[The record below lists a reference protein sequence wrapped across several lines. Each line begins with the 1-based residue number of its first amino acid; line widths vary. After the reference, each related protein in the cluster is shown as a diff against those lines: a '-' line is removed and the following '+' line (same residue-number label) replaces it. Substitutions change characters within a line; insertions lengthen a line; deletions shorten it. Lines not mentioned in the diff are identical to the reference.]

1 MFTNI
6 RQTNRADLVAGLL
19 TIVIVM
25 AVKEVNSKFQ
35 HKIPVPIP
43 IEVIVVGNG
52 MAHGQYFTVLK

>member
-1 MFTNI
+1 VFTNI

-19 TIVIVM
+19 TIVFVM
-25 AVKEVNSKFQ
+25 AVKEVNTKFR

-52 MAHGQYFTVLK
+52 MAHGPYFTALK

>member
-1 MFTNI
+1 M
-6 RQTNRADLVAGLL
+6 ADLVAGLL

-25 AVKEVNSKFQ
+25 AVKEVNTKFQ

-52 MAHGQYFTVLK
+52 MAHSQCYTVVK